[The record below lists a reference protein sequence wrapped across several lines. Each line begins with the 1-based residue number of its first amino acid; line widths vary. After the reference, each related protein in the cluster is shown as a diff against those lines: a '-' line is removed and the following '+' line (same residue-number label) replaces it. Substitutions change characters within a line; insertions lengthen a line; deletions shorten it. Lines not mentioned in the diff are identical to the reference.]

1 MSHSYNF
8 FFTWFCNFEPMVDLQ
23 TFEELCLAMPGV
35 EKVLHWDHP
44 AFRTK
49 RRIFTT
55 LWPETTSANFN
66 FTPEEQAAFC
76 QEDPKSFYPVEG
88 GWGRQGWTTVN
99 LKKVKKKMLENA
111 ITSAWYN
118 ALPLKL
124 QEQYRIEK
132 GL

>member
-1 MSHSYNF
+1 
-8 FFTWFCNFEPMVDLQ
+8 MVDLQ

-55 LWPETTSANFN
+55 LWPETTSANFK
-66 FTPEEQAAFC
+66 FEPAEQAAFC
-76 QEDPKSFYPVEG
+76 KEDPKSFYPVEG

-99 LKKVKKKMLENA
+99 LKKVKKGMLIDA
-111 ITSAWYN
+111 INSAWYE
-118 ALPLKL
+118 AAPPKL
-124 QEQYRIEK
+124 QEQYRLEK